1 MLRDFLEMGGYAAYV
16 WSSYAVVFVLL
27 VGMLIASVSAMRA
40 RDRELTAL
48 EERVGG
54 RRQRRSQTRAEEM
67 ANDA

>member
-16 WSSYAVVFVLL
+16 WSSYAVVLVVL
-27 VGMLIASVSAMRA
+27 VGMLIASLTAMRA
-40 RDRELTAL
+40 RDRELKTL

-54 RRQRRSQTRAEEM
+54 RRQRRNQGRVEEM